1 MQGSSQLVKTLFDKL
16 VDGGHVPRHD
26 HPLGIAPRR
35 TRHNAISQGSDF
47 SN

>member
-1 MQGSSQLVKTLFDKL
+1 MQDPSQLVKTLFDKL
-16 VDGGHVPRHD
+16 VDGGHVPRHY

-35 TRHNAISQGSDF
+35 KRHNAIPQGSDF